1 MKRRT
6 FIHAMGAAGALGLTG
21 QWTLAEAVGRAAT
34 VQPLAPVFDRL
45 PSLLAAAAR
54 AQLSPGFAPLLLDGT
69 DPSLAAS
76 DLLDDWDTHLH
87 PLVIAIGPAAE
98 RILDRLPARIAIP
111 ADCALYRTGSTQGH
125 QAAEAL
131 ALRLDRCASTLLL
144 IDPSDDRARRDAPI
158 WTRHLAASEVYLRAA
173 VVLDTSAEG
182 LDPDWRATLDGPV
195 IEVRRACGDLDT
207 AALIEAMLPG
217 LPFFQPAMICC
228 DPIDVHT
235 ILASGPRARTTAVR
249 WTRPDERTA
258 AIADA
263 CADACADLVS
273 TRSQGALGWLHT
285 DLYFTI
291 DEWDVLNTLLTERL
305 PPNADLLL
313 IPFPD
318 STRGHGER
326 VLSLTV
332 VGD

>member
-6 FIHAMGAAGALGLTG
+6 FIHAMSAAGALGLTSH
-21 QWTLAEAVGRAAT
+21 WTLAEAVGRAARA
-34 VQPLAPVFDRL
+34 QPLTPVFDRL
-45 PSLLAAAAR
+45 PSLLAAAAQ
-54 AQLSPGFAPLLLDGT
+54 AQQSPGLAGLLTDGI
-69 DPSLAAS
+69 DQSRAAR

-87 PLVIAIGPAAE
+87 PLVIALGPAAE
-98 RILDRLPARIAIP
+98 RILDRLPERIAIP
-111 ADCALYRTGSTQGH
+111 ADCGLYRTGSMQSG

-144 IDPSDDRARRDAPI
+144 IDPSDDQARRDAPI

-173 VVLDTSAEG
+173 VVLDTPAEG

-195 IEVRRACGDLDT
+195 IEIGRACGDLDT

-228 DPIDVHT
+228 DPVDVRT
-235 ILASGPRARTTAVR
+235 ILASGPFARTTAVR
-249 WTRPDERTA
+249 WTRPEERIA
-258 AIADA
+258 AIAEV
-263 CADACADLVS
+263 CADLVS
-273 TRSQGALGWLHT
+273 TRSRGALGWLHT
-285 DLYFTI
+285 DLTITI
-291 DEWDVLNTLLTERL
+291 DEWDILNTLLTERL

-313 IPFPD
+313 TPFPNPK
-318 STRGHGER
+318 RGHGER
-326 VLSLTV
+326 LLSLTV

>member
-21 QWTLAEAVGRAAT
+21 HWTLAEAVGRVAS
-34 VQPLAPVFDRL
+34 VQPLIPVFDRL

-54 AQLSPGFAPLLLDGT
+54 SQLSPGLAPLLPDGA
-69 DPSLAAS
+69 DPSLAAR
-76 DLLDDWDTHLH
+76 DLLDDWDTHLL
-87 PLVIAIGPAAE
+87 PLVIALGPAAE
-98 RILDRLPARIAIP
+98 RILDRLPERIAIP

-144 IDPSDDRARRDAPI
+144 IDPSEDRTRRDAAI
-158 WTRHLAASEVYLRAA
+158 WTRHLVASEVYLRAA
-173 VVLDTSAEG
+173 VVLDTPAEG

-195 IEVRRACGDLDT
+195 IEVGSACGDLNT

-217 LPFFQPAMICC
+217 LPFFQPAMICY
-228 DPIDVHT
+228 DPVDVRT
-235 ILASGPRARTTAVR
+235 ILASGPRARATAVR
-249 WTRPDERTA
+249 WTRSDECSD
-258 AIADA
+258 AIAE
-263 CADACADLVS
+263 ACADLVS
-273 TRSQGALGWLHT
+273 TRSYGALGWLHT
-285 DLYFTI
+285 DLTFTI
-291 DEWDVLNTLLTERL
+291 DEWDVLNTLLTDRL

-318 STRGHGER
+318 RKRGHGER

-332 VGD
+332 VED

>member
-6 FIHAMGAAGALGLTG
+6 FIHAMGAAGALGLSG
-21 QWTLAEAVGRAAT
+21 QWTLAEAVDRAAS
-34 VQPLAPVFDRL
+34 VQPLTPVFDRL
-45 PSLLAAAAR
+45 PSVLAAAR
-54 AQLSPGFAPLLLDGT
+54 AQPSPGFATLLPDGT
-69 DPSLAAS
+69 DPSLAARE
-76 DLLDDWDTHLH
+76 LLEDWDTHLH
-87 PLVIAIGPAAE
+87 PLVIALGPAAE
-98 RILDRLPARIAIP
+98 RILDRLPERIAIP

-125 QAAEAL
+125 HAAEAL
-131 ALRLDRCASTLLL
+131 ALRLDRCASALLL

-173 VVLDTSAEG
+173 VVLDTPADG
-182 LDPDWRATLDGPV
+182 LDPDWRASLDGPV
-195 IEVRRACGDLDT
+195 IEVGRACGDLDT

-228 DPIDVHT
+228 DPVDVNT

-263 CADACADLVS
+263 CADLVT
-273 TRSQGALGWLHT
+273 TRSQGALGWLNT
-285 DLYFTI
+285 DLQFTI

>member
-6 FIHAMGAAGALGLTG
+6 FIHAIGAAGGLGLTG
-21 QWTLAEAVGRAAT
+21 HWTLAEAVGHAAR
-34 VQPLAPVFDRL
+34 VQPLTPVFDRL
-45 PSLLAAAAR
+45 PSLLAAAAQ
-54 AQLSPGFAPLLLDGT
+54 AQQNPGLAPLLTDGI
-69 DPSLAAS
+69 DQSLAAR
-76 DLLDDWDTHLH
+76 DLLGDWDAHLH
-87 PLVIAIGPAAE
+87 PLVIALGPAAE
-98 RILDRLPARIAIP
+98 RILDRLPERLAIP
-111 ADCALYRTGSTQGH
+111 ADCGLYRTGSTRGG

-144 IDPSDDRARRDAPI
+144 IDPSDDQARRDAPV

-173 VVLDTSAEG
+173 VVLDTPAEG

-195 IEVRRACGDLDT
+195 IEVGRACGDLDT

-228 DPIDVHT
+228 DPVDVRT

-249 WTRPDERTA
+249 WTRPDERTS
-258 AIADA
+258 AIVDA
-263 CADACADLVS
+263 CANLMS
-273 TRSQGALGWLHT
+273 TRSRGALGWLHT
-285 DLYFTI
+285 DLHFTI
-291 DEWDVLNTLLTERL
+291 DEWDVLNTLLTDRL
-305 PPNADLLL
+305 PPNTDLLL

-318 STRGHGER
+318 WTRGHGER